1 MDLMGTAASL
11 LGEKLGINAETAIA
25 GLQKLFGN
33 SAGQLDIA
41 SLVGLMQQG
50 GLNDIVSS
58 WLGDGGNQ
66 AISPDA
72 LQNAIGADKIGEA
85 ASTMGVDSGSLL
97 GGLSDMV
104 PQLVDQ
110 ASSGGSL
117 LDSVGGLG
125 GVADIA
131 KKLF

>member
-1 MDLMGTAASL
+1 MDLMGIAAGL
-11 LGEKLGINAETAIA
+11 LGDKLGINAETAVA
-25 GLQKLFGN
+25 GLQKLFGGG
-33 SAGQLDIA
+33 SGQLDIG
-41 SLVGLMQQG
+41 SLVGLLQQG
-50 GLNDIVSS
+50 GLSDIVGS
-58 WLGDGGNQ
+58 WLGDGGNDSV
-66 AISPDA
+66 SPAA
-72 LQNAIGADKIGEA
+72 LQDAIGEDKISEA

-97 GGLSDMV
+97 GGLSDMI
-104 PQLVDQ
+104 PQIVDQ